1 MTEGKKR
8 TRRRP
13 RPRGQQKR
21 SRPAVLPEIF
31 FCGDPH
37 GDFTQINMAAREH
50 HPDAMVI
57 LGDLQASAPLEE
69 VLEEAL
75 AFTDIW
81 WIPGNHDTDT
91 DAIYDNIWKS
101 KLAGH
106 NLNGRVGLVAGMR
119 IAGLG
124 GVFRGQIWM
133 PDGKPNYQ
141 SVGAFLHRV
150 GKNNAWRGGLPRRHR
165 SSIFPSVY
173 ENLARQR
180 ADILVTHEA
189 PSCHKKGFAAIDR
202 LAKDLHAKWLFNGH
216 QHETLSYGK
225 IQGCQAYSVGLR
237 GIMSLRGEVVVE
249 GQVDPK
255 EAAAL
260 EARGEAVVKT
270 EGETSIL
277 VFSESAASRG
287 LDGALGR
294 VIAQPWR
301 GLDLV
306 QAAKRPKK
314 G

>member
-106 NLNGRVGLVAGMR
+106 NLNGRVGLVAGKEQR
-119 IAGLG
+119 VAGRAAAAPPLVDLPLG
-124 GVFRGQIWM
+124 LREPRPPEGRH
-133 PDGKPNYQ
+133 PRHPR
-141 SVGAFLHRV
+141 GAFLPQEGVCRD
-150 GKNNAWRGGLPRRHR
+150 RPPREGPAREVAVQR
-165 SSIFPSVY
+165 PS
-173 ENLARQR
+173 A
-180 ADILVTHEA
+180 
-189 PSCHKKGFAAIDR
+189 
-202 LAKDLHAKWLFNGH
+202 
-216 QHETLSYGK
+216 
-225 IQGCQAYSVGLR
+225 
-237 GIMSLRGEVVVE
+237 
-249 GQVDPK
+249 
-255 EAAAL
+255 
-260 EARGEAVVKT
+260 
-270 EGETSIL
+270 
-277 VFSESAASRG
+277 
-287 LDGALGR
+287 
-294 VIAQPWR
+294 
-301 GLDLV
+301 
-306 QAAKRPKK
+306 
-314 G
+314 